1 MSESKTSAP
10 KTGTSSRISATL
22 VALGVVATTVFGVA
36 APAQA
41 YVTDGLM
48 IYLDASKTSS
58 YGGSGTT
65 WTDISGNGRNG
76 TLTGG
81 VTFDAATQ
89 SMRFAGGA
97 NGSGFVDLDGDF
109 NNFAN
114 GLTIEFEGEFGAARS
129 PWERVFDFALAQ
141 SSSLSDIGNV
151 ANVFWVGQ
159 IGSRNE
165 LTLETWIGGT
175 NQGRCHTDV
184 SGGAL
189 GPAGDRTL
197 HKWILTLDGTVC
209 RIYKDGVELPTRV
222 ASANDEN
229 LDITPSAPNGS
240 AYPLPLTTSRPSAFL
255 GRSNF
260 TADADLDGSIR
271 YIRIYNTYLTPEE
284 VEDNTNNSNPDTGP
298 DPDPDPDTGPNAIV
312 DLTLNAVVGDKLNG
326 QTASISGTDLKAASD
341 YDFTMHSDPVIL
353 SQGTTDANGAFS
365 ETITLPLAVC
375 GTDGIHELVVAGVDA
390 NDASVSDSTW
400 VELASDCTITRIS
413 DTVITPSLPDT
424 GLPARVM
431 TVVIFGS
438 LVLFATAYVL
448 FFSRGRLRLAG
459 TTARVTEMMQLIES
473 RLSHMER
480 RDRAT
485 ARRLAARERR
495 GRGE

>member
-1 MSESKTSAP
+1 MLRRKTTEPKTSTAP
-10 KTGTSSRISATL
+10 RLSAIL
-22 VALGVVATTVFGVA
+22 VALGVVATTVFGVT

-65 WTDISGNGRNG
+65 WTDISGSGRHG

-165 LTLETWIGGT
+165 LTLETWINGT

-184 SGGAL
+184 PGGAL

-197 HKWILTLDGTVC
+197 HKWVLTLDGYVC

-222 ASANDEN
+222 ASAANAN
-229 LDITPSAPNGS
+229 LDITPSVPNGS
-240 AYPLPLTTSRPSAFL
+240 AYPLPLTTTRTSAFL

-260 TADADLDGSIR
+260 TADGDLEGSIR
-271 YIRIYNTYLTPEE
+271 YIRIYNKYLTPEE
-284 VEDNTNNSNPDTGP
+284 VTDNTKG
-298 DPDPDPDTGPNAIV
+298 AVV
-312 DLTLNAVVGDKLNG
+312 DLTLNAEVGDKLNG
-326 QTASISGTDLKAASD
+326 QTATITGADLKAASD
-341 YDFTMHSDPVIL
+341 YDFTMHSDPVVL
-353 SQGTTDANGAFS
+353 SQGTTDGNGAFS

-375 GTDGIHELVVAGVDA
+375 GTDGIHELVLTGVDPD
-390 NDASVSDSTW
+390 DAAVTDSTW
-400 VELASDCTITRIS
+400 VELVADCTITKIS
-413 DTVITPSLPDT
+413 DTVIVPTMPDT
-424 GLPARVM
+424 GLSTRVM
-431 TVVIFGS
+431 TGVIIGGV
-438 LVLFATAYVL
+438 VLFAAAYVL

-459 TTARVTEMMQLIES
+459 TSARVNEMMRSIES
-473 RLSHMER
+473 RLTLMEQ
-480 RDRAT
+480 RDRAA
-485 ARRLAARERR
+485 ARRIAARKRR
-495 GRGE
+495 VQGD

>member
-1 MSESKTSAP
+1 MFLRKTTAP
-10 KTGTSSRISATL
+10 STGAASRTSGIL

-48 IYLDASKTSS
+48 IYLDASKSSS

-65 WTDISGNGRNG
+65 WTDISGSGRDG

-81 VTFDAATQ
+81 VTFNSGTQ
-89 SMRFAGGA
+89 TMQFSGGA
-97 NGSGFVDLDGDF
+97 NGSGFVDLNGDF
-109 NNFAN
+109 DNFTN
-114 GLTIEFEGEFGAARS
+114 GLTIEFEGEFGSARS

-141 SSSLSDIGNV
+141 SSSFSDISNV

-165 LTLETWIGGT
+165 LTLETWINGT

-184 SGGAL
+184 AGGAL

-197 HKWILTLDGTVC
+197 HKWILTLDGSVC

-222 ASANDEN
+222 ASASNEN
-229 LDITPSAPNGS
+229 VDITPSVPNGS
-240 AYPLPLTTSRPSAFL
+240 AYPLPLTTTRPSAFL

-260 TADADLDGSIR
+260 TGDADLEGSIR

-284 VEDNTNNSNPDTGP
+284 VTDNTNNSDPDT
-298 DPDPDPDTGPNAIV
+298 DPDPMAVV
-312 DLTLNAVVGDKLNG
+312 DLTLNAEVGDKLNG
-326 QTASISGTDLKAASD
+326 QTATITGTDLKAASGF
-341 YDFTMHSDPVIL
+341 DFTMHSDPVVL
-353 SQGTTDANGAFS
+353 SQGTTDGDGAFS

-375 GTDGIHELVVAGVDA
+375 GSDGIHELILTGVDA
-390 NDASVSDSTW
+390 SDAAVTDSTW
-400 VELASDCTITRIS
+400 VELASDCTITKIS
-413 DTVITPSLPDT
+413 DTAIVPTMPDT
-424 GLPARVM
+424 GLSARVM
-431 TVVIFGS
+431 TGVIIGS
-438 LVLFATAYVL
+438 VLLFAAAFVL

-459 TTARVTEMMQLIES
+459 TSARVNEMMHSIES
-473 RLSHMER
+473 RLSHMEQ
-480 RDRAT
+480 RDRAA
-485 ARRLAARERR
+485 ARRIAARKRR
-495 GRGE
+495 VRGD

>member
-1 MSESKTSAP
+1 
-10 KTGTSSRISATL
+10 
-22 VALGVVATTVFGVA
+22 VFGVA
-36 APAQA
+36 GPAQA

-165 LTLETWIGGT
+165 LTIETWIGGT

-184 SGGAL
+184 PGGAL

-197 HKWILTLDGTVC
+197 HKWVLTLDGTVC

-222 ASANDEN
+222 ASANNEN

-240 AYPLPLTTSRPSAFL
+240 AYTLPLTTSRPSAFL

-284 VEDNTNNSNPDTGP
+284 VTDNTKG
-298 DPDPDPDTGPNAIV
+298 AVV
-312 DLTLNAVVGDKLNG
+312 DLTLNAEVGDKLNG
-326 QTASISGTDLKAASD
+326 QTATISGTDLKAASD
-341 YDFTMHSDPVIL
+341 YDFTMNSDPVVL
-353 SQGTTDANGAFS
+353 SQGTTDGDGAFS
-365 ETITLPLAVC
+365 ETITLPLAAC
-375 GTDGIHELVVAGVDA
+375 GTDGIHELILTGIDA

-413 DTVITPSLPDT
+413 DTVITPTLADT

-431 TVVIFGS
+431 TVVMFAS
-438 LVLFATAYVL
+438 LVLFASAYVL

-459 TTARVTEMMQLIES
+459 TSARVNEMMRLIES

-485 ARRLAARERR
+485 ARRIAARDRR

>member
-1 MSESKTSAP
+1 
-10 KTGTSSRISATL
+10 
-22 VALGVVATTVFGVA
+22 
-36 APAQA
+36 
-41 YVTDGLM
+41 
-48 IYLDASKTSS
+48 
-58 YGGSGTT
+58 
-65 WTDISGNGRNG
+65 
-76 TLTGG
+76 
-81 VTFDAATQ
+81 
-89 SMRFAGGA
+89 
-97 NGSGFVDLDGDF
+97 
-109 NNFAN
+109 
-114 GLTIEFEGEFGAARS
+114 
-129 PWERVFDFALAQ
+129 
-141 SSSLSDIGNV
+141 
-151 ANVFWVGQ
+151 
-159 IGSRNE
+159 
-165 LTLETWIGGT
+165 
-175 NQGRCHTDV
+175 
-184 SGGAL
+184 
-189 GPAGDRTL
+189 
-197 HKWILTLDGTVC
+197 
-209 RIYKDGVELPTRV
+209 
-222 ASANDEN
+222 
-229 LDITPSAPNGS
+229 
-240 AYPLPLTTSRPSAFL
+240 L

-298 DPDPDPDTGPNAIV
+298 DPDTGPAAIV
-312 DLTLNAVVGDKLNG
+312 NLTLNAVVGDKLNG

-341 YDFTMHSDPVIL
+341 YDFTMHSDPVVL
-353 SQGTTDANGAFS
+353 SQGTTDADGAFS

-390 NDASVSDSTW
+390 NDASVADSTW

-431 TVVIFGS
+431 TVVMFAS
-438 LVLFATAYVL
+438 LVLFASAYVL

-485 ARRLAARERR
+485 TRRISARERR

>member
-1 MSESKTSAP
+1 
-10 KTGTSSRISATL
+10 
-22 VALGVVATTVFGVA
+22 
-36 APAQA
+36 
-41 YVTDGLM
+41 
-48 IYLDASKTSS
+48 
-58 YGGSGTT
+58 
-65 WTDISGNGRNG
+65 
-76 TLTGG
+76 
-81 VTFDAATQ
+81 
-89 SMRFAGGA
+89 
-97 NGSGFVDLDGDF
+97 
-109 NNFAN
+109 
-114 GLTIEFEGEFGAARS
+114 
-129 PWERVFDFALAQ
+129 
-141 SSSLSDIGNV
+141 LSDIGNV

-184 SGGAL
+184 PGGAL

-222 ASANDEN
+222 ASANNEN

-240 AYPLPLTTSRPSAFL
+240 AYTLPLTTSRPSAFL

-298 DPDPDPDTGPNAIV
+298 IAIV
-312 DLTLNAVVGDKLNG
+312 DLTLNAEVGDKLNG
-326 QTASISGTDLKAASD
+326 QTATISGTDLKAASD
-341 YDFTMHSDPVIL
+341 YDFTMNSDPVVL
-353 SQGTTDANGAFS
+353 SQGTTDGDGAFS
-365 ETITLPLAVC
+365 ETITLPLAAC
-375 GTDGIHELVVAGVDA
+375 GTDGIHELILTGIDA

-413 DTVITPSLPDT
+413 DTVITPTLADT

-431 TVVIFGS
+431 TVVMFAS
-438 LVLFATAYVL
+438 LVLFASAYVL

-459 TTARVTEMMQLIES
+459 TSARVNEMMRLIES
-473 RLSHMER
+473 RLSLMER

-485 ARRLAARERR
+485 ARRIAARDRR